1 MYLSSDSGSKN
12 VELHPKDCLLTL
24 VAGWI
29 PARNT
34 EICCSSLYAETR
46 GADNNLDDSAFL
58 GSLRNP
64 YTPPPPARH
73 LLRGPDGRFIARRP
87 SLSDSTTTAAAASPT
102 AFPTPVVPKPVVL
115 APAIVQHVQLPRNR
129 IPLIDDEDMPEQP
142 MFHGDGRPKENAHDY
157 KKNLMLKFV
166 GKGLSDAEKIEALG
180 LGMAS
185 GSPADGWFDEP
196 AQKAHTTWAAM
207 SVAFDTKW
215 PKRAALR
222 RVGQDAIEDLLAEKL
237 EAGDIGKRVLHGGG
251 EEFRHVVWVR
261 KMVCIADEIP
271 DPQGL
276 FIGVVRKKLPMIMQ
290 DLLGPSTVF
299 ADWAA
304 LEVAVVAIKR
314 AAIVNAQAKEARLVE
329 MAAVRNVRHVPTPQ
343 LPGAVAQQC
352 FQQPRPVQYPQ
363 FLPPPPTTLPTPP
376 QLAQG
381 IAPRPFRPDSER
393 LIDLERD
400 TLVQHPNTDTGR
412 SLYQQQVRDWNAQ
425 HQNRQPNELRPYPL
439 TPGTAPLDSRGECF
453 NCALLGHMTDGCPN
467 PSMPPLEKKW
477 RQIIKAFF
485 AENYEVEVPVLR
497 LSTDSRLTTE
507 VT

>member
-1 MYLSSDSGSKN
+1 MLLRSITVPIEN
-12 VELHPKDCLLTL
+12 VTPILC
-24 VAGWI
+24 
-29 PARNT
+29 
-34 EICCSSLYAETR
+34 
-46 GADNNLDDSAFL
+46 DNNATRILAADQAFH
-58 GSLRNP
+58 
-64 YTPPPPARH
+64 A
-73 LLRGPDGRFIARRP
+73 P

-115 APAIVQHVQLPRNR
+115 APAIVQHVQLLRNR

-196 AQKAHTTWAAM
+196 AQKVHTTWAPM

-215 PKRAALR
+215 PKRAALH

-251 EEFRHVVWVR
+251 EEFGHVVWVR
-261 KMVCIADEIP
+261 KM
-271 DPQGL
+271 GL
-276 FIGVVRKKLPMIMQ
+276 FIGVVREKLPMIMQ
-290 DLLGPSTVF
+290 DLLGPGTVF

-304 LEVAVVAIKR
+304 LEVAVVVIKR
-314 AAIVNAQAKEARLVE
+314 AAIVNAQAKEARLVK
-329 MAAVRNVRHVPTPQ
+329 MAAVRNVCHVPTPQ
-343 LPGAVAQQC
+343 LPVPSSPSYHASNATSASTGNSAET
-352 FQQPRPVQYPQ
+352 FQ
-363 FLPPPPTTLPTPP
+363 
-376 QLAQG
+376 
-381 IAPRPFRPDSER
+381 ER
-393 LIDLERD
+393 LIDLERNA
-400 TLVQHPNTDTGR
+400 LVQHPNTDTGR

-425 HQNRQPNELRPYPL
+425 HQNHQPNELRPYPI

-477 RQIIKAFF
+477 RQIANSIRNGARRALQAATQVHYVASPAPAPIQYVSPYHFDPNIYGYPWIPPY
-485 AENYEVEVPVLR
+485 ASHSDTPTYNTNDQGNGEGSSN
-497 LSTDSRLTTE
+497 
-507 VT
+507 